1 MKGKISEIF
10 ESIQGEGIY
19 AGEKQIF
26 VRFFGCN
33 LNCRFCDTK
42 PYHFVEYEPKELL
55 SRIKRYRGAYHSVV
69 FTGGEPLMQKDFLR
83 EIMKLT
89 RKSGFK
95 NYLETN
101 GTLPQALEEVIDYS
115 DILAM
120 DLKLPSSTNQESYW
134 DEHRRFLGVASGKEA
149 FLKIVI
155 CATTREEDL
164 RRAISL
170 LKDSYPAAILVLQP
184 NSYEEAGSLLEK
196 LEQFR
201 NICIDEHITVC
212 VIPQIHKIVGVK

>member
-33 LNCRFCDTK
+33 LNCGFCDTR
-42 PYHFVEYEPKELL
+42 PYHFVEYNPKELF
-55 SRIKRYRGAYHSVV
+55 SHIKRYRGTYHSIA
-69 FTGGEPLMQKDFLR
+69 FTGGEPLMQKNFLMEVMR
-83 EIMKLT
+83 LT

-115 DILAM
+115 DIVAM
-120 DLKLPSSTNQESYW
+120 DLKLPSSTNQGSYW
-134 DEHRRFLGVASGKEA
+134 DEHRRFLNVAAGKET
-149 FLKIVI
+149 FLKMVI
-155 CATTREEDL
+155 CNTTQEQDL
-164 RRAISL
+164 RRGISL
-170 LKDSYPAAILVLQP
+170 VKESNPSTVLVLQP
-184 NSYEEAGSLLEK
+184 NSYERIDSLSEK

-201 NICIDEHITVC
+201 NICIGENITVC
-212 VIPQIHKIVGVK
+212 VIPQIHRIIGAK